1 MSKQKT
7 KKKLRT
13 ISPEVI
19 RSILFLL
26 DFVDSLLD
34 EQFAREADGDNELS
48 DILNLHVLNEMGFH
62 IETVR
67 NWEDEEFLSCHQN
80 DDVKGRAEHAP
91 KTL

>member
-67 NWEDEEFLSCHQN
+67 NWEDEEFLSCNQN